1 MAGERYDYPNREALG
16 LDPPWVGAEES
27 GRPSSRATRDA
38 ATAAR
43 LDDMTKAELL
53 EFAQSLEAKPANN
66 DMTKDELRASIFEKI
81 GR

>member
-16 LDPPWVGAEES
+16 LDPPWVGAEE
-27 GRPSSRATRDA
+27 GGQPQA
-38 ATAAR
+38 AAAAR
-43 LDDMTKAELL
+43 LDDMTKPELL
-53 EFAQSLEAKPANN
+53 EFAQSLDVKPANN